1 MATIYTTKVVYK
13 AVSSQTIYSFGFDY
27 LNKTFV
33 KVKLGGQDLTY
44 LQDYTVDEKTINLTN
59 PPTQGVNLEIYRS
72 TSTEQEVQWEDSSVF
87 RANTLNLFQT
97 QLLHLSQEA
106 LDGIRKASLKQDE
119 MTYKW
124 DAEGIQ
130 INNVGD
136 PQESQDAVNLRYLSN
151 LQDGYITQV
160 EALITNAKNV
170 AEADHTDYLNR
181 FMTLLANEQGQA
193 DRAESE
199 ATRAYN
205 EANRAK
211 EYAEKALQSSTGN
224 TDPITQTEVDSKLSL
239 HNTDGTAHQSI
250 LDMINSNQTEVNN
263 KIALHS
269 TDETVHG
276 DIRLMFNNYLTRGE
290 TENQLSTHN
299 TDLYAHTALLNAH
312 NADVNA
318 HTAILDAIKAISG
331 MSAYDIAPSKTIASI
346 IPLLEF
352 GGIVA
357 QKLEATGYVKF
368 ANRFTIQWGN
378 APSPVKFPI
387 AFSTACLNVV
397 ATLQTNGD
405 TGNMSKNRMYVD
417 TISNDGFSIQSPQ
430 GSYRYIAV
438 GY

>member
-1 MATIYTTKVVYK
+1 MATIYTTKAVYR

-59 PPTQGVNLEIYRS
+59 PPTQGVDLEIYRS

-119 MTYKW
+119 VTSKW

-181 FMTLLANEQGQA
+181 FMTLLANAQGQA
-193 DRAESE
+193 NRAELE

-205 EANRAK
+205 EANKAK
-211 EYAEKALQSSTGN
+211 EYAEKALQISTGN
-224 TDPITQTEVDSKLSL
+224 TDPITKTEVDSKLSL

-263 KIALHS
+263 KIALHNI
-269 TDETVHG
+269 DETAHA

-290 TENQLSTHN
+290 TI
-299 TDLYAHTALLNAH
+299 NA
-312 NADVNA
+312 
-318 HTAILDAIKAISG
+318 
-331 MSAYDIAPSKTIASI
+331 I
-346 IPLLEF
+346 IPLLGF

-357 QKLEATGYVKF
+357 QRIEYDGFVKF
-368 ANRFTIQWGN
+368 ANGVCIEWGTLIN
-378 APSPVKFPI
+378 GAGTFPI
-387 AFSTACLNVV
+387 SFSYAVFFASAISFTVHNQWNRPVIPMG
-397 ATLQTNGD
+397 ATTTLTSVSFTGFVSDID
-405 TGNMSKNRMYVD
+405 T
-417 TISNDGFSIQSPQ
+417 SNTWGKSGFDG
-430 GSYRYIAV
+430 RYFCI
-438 GY
+438 GI